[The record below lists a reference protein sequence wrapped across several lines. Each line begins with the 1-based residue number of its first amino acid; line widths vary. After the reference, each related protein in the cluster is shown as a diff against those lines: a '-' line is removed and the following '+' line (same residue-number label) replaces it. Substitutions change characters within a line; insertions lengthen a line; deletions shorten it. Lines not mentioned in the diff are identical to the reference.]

1 MVGLSWS
8 FYLKDKVTF
17 NKKTRNLVKLR
28 MLLRINP
35 IRPRFLEGV
44 KSWGGGGGGR
54 RVALTHTL
62 HKYA

>member
-1 MVGLSWS
+1 MVGLSCN

-17 NKKTRNLVKLR
+17 NKKTKNLVKLR

-35 IRPRFLEGV
+35 IRPRLLEGV
-44 KSWGGGGGGR
+44 KSWGGGGR